1 MLPSPKSGLQVTT
14 QTRLADSMARVI
26 VPGGPFGLER
36 ATVPVPERRVLALEL
51 RLTAAAMAVDYC
63 FTPTLG
69 NRLVLHSIDVWAFCA
84 DLDVTFGGFFYL
96 MFGAGIPVAAGDI
109 AVRWSPIVPLACGVK
124 PGFGWFDVRAFHRRF
139 TMAKLF
145 TTDELRFG
153 VTIENGYLQAWAAT
167 VAFEISEG

>member
-1 MLPSPKSGLQVTT
+1 
-14 QTRLADSMARVI
+14 MAKVI

-36 ATVPVPERRVLALEL
+36 AAVQPPASRVIALEL
-51 RLTAAAMAVDYC
+51 RLTADPLADDFCY
-63 FTPTLG
+63 TPTLG
-69 NRLVLHSIDVWAFCA
+69 NRTWLHSIDVWAYCA
-84 DLDVTFGGFFYL
+84 DLDVPFGGFFYI
-96 MFGAGIPVAAGDI
+96 MFGSGVPVSAGNI
-109 AVRWSPIVPLACGVK
+109 AVNWSPIVPLSCGVK

-167 VAFEISEG
+167 VAFEISEV

>member
-1 MLPSPKSGLQVTT
+1 
-14 QTRLADSMARVI
+14 MAKVI

-36 ATVPVPERRVLALEL
+36 ATVQPLGRRAIALEL
-51 RLTAAAMAVDYC
+51 RLTNDPLVMAWCY
-63 FTPTLG
+63 TPTLG
-69 NRLVLHSIDVWAFCA
+69 NRLVVYSIDVWAYCG
-84 DLDVTFGGFFYL
+84 DLDVPFGGFFFI
-96 MFGAGIPVAAGDI
+96 MSGAGIPVAPGEI
-109 AVRWSPIVPLACGVK
+109 AVNWSPIVPLSCGVK

-153 VTIENGYLQAWAAT
+153 VTISNGYPQAFAAT